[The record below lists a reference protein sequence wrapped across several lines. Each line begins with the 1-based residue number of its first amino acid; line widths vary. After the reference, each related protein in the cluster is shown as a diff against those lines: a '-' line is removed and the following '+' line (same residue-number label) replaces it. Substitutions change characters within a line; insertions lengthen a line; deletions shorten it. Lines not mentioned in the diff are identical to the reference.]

1 MITPELKIVKN
12 KQRTMSTK
20 LVTFKPSISV
30 DAAKKI
36 GAVGHDLETLIC
48 ELIDN
53 PIPNEKPKT
62 PIRVDVRINYDGD
75 NSFIQILDNSIG
87 IPIHSIA
94 DAFNYGKSVNAG
106 KLRLSRMGMGM
117 KVVLFALGE
126 LDYIITKTKNNPAYI
141 LRINDYTDAREDLE
155 FVLDEYTGIDFPQYE
170 SGTLIKIKNCS
181 EMIRN
186 WTDKKDFDKFCSK
199 IESTYPQLLNEF
211 LNISINYTKP
221 NNTLWSHECIAYK
234 PLMSNPERII
244 NTTNG
249 LGENSPILDKL
260 QLVVEGYPD
269 VRAYLTC
276 WHKPHPLTVTETFNN
291 TKDALYDPKKYANS
305 PWSYG
310 DEFSGIALGMRGKI
324 LEWNLDKKSSRN
336 ERHGILLEVEEGLD
350 YTALKSGVKKTK
362 RYKQIIKAVNDK
374 LDEIDFYERSTSL
387 TPAISENKYM
397 DKFFERLKNDDT
409 TKRAYGVKDF
419 DKQVKIRPLCGV
431 GAPDGVIYDYL
442 DENKPI
448 WIIEGKK
455 DKGAGDEAGQ
465 LVRYMA
471 HYKCHNG
478 IFVSPVK
485 NPQFDQQ
492 IKDFNE
498 FFGIN
503 IAISNID
510 IAWVNSLQF
519 FAI

>member
-1 MITPELKIVKN
+1 MIASKQKVKN
-12 KQRTMSTK
+12 YWKTIGK
-20 LVTFKPSISV
+20 KPHTFKPSISV

-53 PIPNEKPKT
+53 PIPNEKPQS

-87 IPIHSIA
+87 IPVHSIE
-94 DAFNYGKSVNAG
+94 DAFNYGKSVNVG

-117 KVVLFALGE
+117 KIVSFALGE
-126 LDYIITKTKNNPAYI
+126 LDYIITKTKNKPAYI
-141 LRINDYTDAREDLE
+141 LKINDYTDTKEDLE
-155 FVLDEYTGIDFPQYE
+155 FVLGEYTGVEFPQYE
-170 SGTLIKIKNCS
+170 SGTLIKVKNCKQ
-181 EMIRN
+181 MIRN
-186 WTDKKDFDKFCSK
+186 WKDRKDFDKFCSK

-211 LNISINYTKP
+211 LNISISYTKP
-221 NNTLWSHECIAYK
+221 GNTLWSHECVAYK
-234 PLMSNPERII
+234 PLMSNPEKII

-249 LGENSPILDKL
+249 LGEKSPILNREPLIVD
-260 QLVVEGYPD
+260 EYPD

-276 WHKPHPLTVTETFNN
+276 WHKPHPLIVTETFNN
-291 TKDALYDPKKYANS
+291 TKDILYDPKKYANS
-305 PWSYG
+305 PWNYG
-310 DEFSGIALGMRGKI
+310 DDFSGIALGMRGKI

-336 ERHGILLEVEEGLD
+336 ERHGILLEVEDGLD
-350 YTALKSGVKKTK
+350 YTALKSGVKKTM

-374 LDEIDFYERSTSL
+374 LNEINFYERSTAL
-387 TPAISENKYM
+387 TPAISESKYM
-397 DKFFERLKNDDT
+397 DKFFDMLENNDT
-409 TKRAYGVKDF
+409 FKLAYGVSDF
-419 DKQVKIRPLCGV
+419 KKQVKIRPLCGV

-455 DKGAGDEAGQ
+455 DKGAGDECGQ
-465 LVRYMA
+465 LMRYMA
-471 HYKCHNG
+471 HYKCYNG

-492 IKDFNE
+492 LKDFNE

-503 IAISNID
+503 AVIREAD
-510 IAWVNSLQF
+510 IKWVNSLQF
-519 FAI
+519 FSI

>member
-1 MITPELKIVKN
+1 MLVS
-12 KQRTMSTK
+12 KQKVQKKTHNRIGKKPM
-20 LVTFKPSISV
+20 LIKPSISI

-53 PIPNEKPKT
+53 PIPNEKPKN
-62 PIRVDVRINYDGD
+62 PIKVDIRINYDGD

-87 IPIHSIA
+87 IPKHSIP
-94 DAFNYGKSVNAG
+94 DAFNYGKSANFG

-117 KVVLFALGE
+117 KIVTFALGE
-126 LDYIITKTKNNPAYI
+126 LDYIITKTKNNPEYI
-141 LRINDYTDAREDLE
+141 LKINNYTDTKEELA
-155 FVLDEYTGIDFPQYE
+155 FVLDEYSGSEFPQYE

-186 WTDKKDFDKFCSK
+186 WTDKKYFDKFCSK

-211 LNISINYTKP
+211 LDIRITYTKP
-221 NNTLWSHECIAYK
+221 GNTLWMHDCIAYK

-249 LGENSPILDKL
+249 LGENSPILDRF
-260 QLVVEGYPD
+260 QLDVQDYPD

-291 TKDALYDPKKYANS
+291 TKDVLYDPKKYSNS
-305 PWSYG
+305 PWNYG

-336 ERHGILLEVEEGLD
+336 ERHGILLEVEDGLD

-374 LDEIDFYERSTSL
+374 LDEIDFYERSTAL
-387 TPAISENKYM
+387 TPAISESKYM
-397 DKFFERLKNDDT
+397 DKFFDRLKNDDVF
-409 TKRAYGVKDF
+409 KLAFKIKDF

-431 GAPDGVIYDYL
+431 GAPDGVIYNYNDP
-442 DENKPI
+442 NKVD
-448 WIIEGKK
+448 WVIEGKK
-455 DKGAGDEAGQ
+455 DKGAGDECGQ

-471 HYKCHNG
+471 HYKCEKG

-485 NPQFDQQ
+485 NAQFDQQ
-492 IKDFNE
+492 LKDFND
-498 FFGIN
+498 FFGKN
-503 IAISNID
+503 AIIKNID
-510 IAWVNSLQF
+510 ISWVNSYQF
-519 FAI
+519 FSI